1 MAQEDP
7 AILAIQEF
15 AKITDVD
22 EGFAHFIL
30 QDYDFDL
37 QVFKHF
43 IYKFH
48 HL

>member
-37 QVFKHF
+37 QVS
-43 IYKFH
+43 
-48 HL
+48 